1 RALGLSGFSFLVY
14 DHILTF
20 DEEVKFVWQAPWTV
34 TKVTF
39 LANRY
44 GNLIAQG
51 SVHVTESGWV
61 VNNSQELCRRFNT
74 FVSIH
79 MLLGSESIHILVLLR
94 AWAIWG
100 CERRMAT
107 RLISAYVVYLLILLG
122 TT

>member
-51 SVHVTESGWV
+51 SVHVIEAIHHSSTE
-61 VNNSQELCRRFNT
+61 QLCRRFNT

-100 CERRMAT
+100 CERRMAI

-122 TT
+122 MT